1 MNDQALS
8 ILDTLF
14 PFHVLVGEDG
24 GIARIGKTMAK
35 VMPDAVGKPFLG
47 RFEVQRPALSTMDD
61 VRARQDELVLV
72 GIRGTKL
79 QLRGQFMQVSSGETV
94 FA

>member
-24 GIARIGKTMAK
+24 GIARVGKTMAK

-47 RFEVQRPALSTMDD
+47 RF
-61 VRARQDELVLV
+61 
-72 GIRGTKL
+72 
-79 QLRGQFMQVSSGETV
+79 
-94 FA
+94 